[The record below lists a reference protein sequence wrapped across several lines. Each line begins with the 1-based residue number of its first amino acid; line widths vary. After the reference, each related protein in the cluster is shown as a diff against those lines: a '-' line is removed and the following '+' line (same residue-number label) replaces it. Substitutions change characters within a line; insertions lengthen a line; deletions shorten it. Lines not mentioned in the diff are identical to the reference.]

1 VVGSA
6 FRRYNARSMPP
17 LYELPRWL
25 FASDPEWKP
34 GFLKARWLFMRA
46 LGLIFF
52 SAFFSLLFQIRGLI
66 GPDGIL
72 PAGDYLK
79 NVEQYFGGALRF
91 WFAPTLLW
99 FSTSDRALLTVC
111 WIGIAASLLL
121 TLNLWPRATT
131 FVCLVAF
138 LAFVSAAQD
147 FSSYQSDGMLLEAG
161 FLCLFFAPPGL
172 RPGLGRSY
180 PPSRASWFL
189 LIWLNFRIYFE
200 SGIAKLLSHDPQWR
214 GLTAMDQ
221 YYQNG
226 PLPTWIG
233 WYIQHLPHG
242 FQAATVVVILA
253 VELPLVFL
261 MFLPRP
267 FRIGLFFVITLLQIA
282 IILTANYAFLNYIVL
297 ALGILLL
304 DDRFLD
310 RFWPARRAAARPP
323 ESGAADPF
331 TPAGVASKPVPEW
344 RAGLDGLRM
353 SFGGLLLSW
362 DFYVTATL
370 LILMVW
376 PSAPLPLAP
385 ARWLEPF
392 RVANQFGLFAVMT
405 PDRYEIE
412 FQGSP
417 DGKTWSTYA
426 FRHKPQDLSTAP
438 GIYAPYQPRFDWNL
452 WFASL
457 GVWREYPFVLNTEER
472 LLAGSPDVLALF
484 ANNPFPNQPP
494 LQVRTVLWQ
503 YWFTDGATKRATG
516 QWWRRQLLGMYAPTL
531 EREPDGK
538 YLIVQWPGEAP
549 AGP

>member
-1 VVGSA
+1 
-6 FRRYNARSMPP
+6 MPA

-34 GFLKARWLFMRA
+34 GFLKARWLFLRA
-46 LGLIFF
+46 LGVIFF
-52 SAFFSLLFQIRGLI
+52 SAFLSLLFQIRGLI
-66 GPDGIL
+66 GPQGIL
-72 PAGDYLK
+72 PAADYLPR
-79 NVEQYFGGALRF
+79 VAQYFGALRF

-99 FSTSDRALLTVC
+99 ISTSDRALLAVC
-111 WIGIAASLLL
+111 WIGIAASVLL
-121 TLNLWPRATT
+121 TLNLWPRVTT

-138 LAFVSAAQD
+138 LSFVSAAQD

-172 RPGLGRSY
+172 RPGLGRRN

-233 WYIQHLPHG
+233 WYVQHLPHW
-242 FQAATVVVILA
+242 FHAATVVYILA
-253 VELPLVFL
+253 VELGLAFL

-267 FRIGLFFVITLLQIA
+267 FRIALFFVITPMQIS

-297 ALGILLL
+297 ALGVLLL

-310 RFWPARRAAARPP
+310 RFSRARSPAAPP
-323 ESGAADPF
+323 RKTDVAGVVAPGAAVP
-331 TPAGVASKPVPEW
+331 KPVPEW
-344 RAGLDGLRM
+344 REALDDLRLYTGIP
-353 SFGGLLLSW
+353 FLLC
-362 DFYVTATL
+362 DFYVTVAL
-370 LILMVW
+370 LILMMW

-385 ARWLEPF
+385 ARWLDPF
-392 RVANQFGLFAVMT
+392 RIANQFGLFAQMT

-417 DGKTWSTYA
+417 DGKTWTTYA
-426 FRHKPQDLSTAP
+426 FRHKPQDISRAP

-472 LLAGSPDVLALF
+472 LLAQSPDVQALF
-484 ANNPFPNQPP
+484 ANNPFPADAP

-503 YWFTDGATKRATG
+503 YWFTDIATKRATG
-516 QWWRRQLLGMYAPTL
+516 QWWRRQLIGLYAPTL

-538 YLIVQWPGEAP
+538 YLIVDWPGHASE
-549 AGP
+549 GP